1 MKTQIIKSLSA
12 IVLSLLF
19 FTTACNMNCIKGSGR
34 QTTES
39 RNVSDFTKVEFGG
52 NIRLKIKEDSTFS
65 MKITA
70 DDNIQK
76 EIKTRVRNGVLEIEM
91 DGNFCNSGLIEIELG
106 AKKWEG
112 IKASGAT
119 QIISENQIH
128 TDNFKLDLSGASK
141 VNLDLVTG
149 KLSTESS
156 GSATILLR
164 GQARQHDV
172 DLSGASEIHAYD
184 FVVSDYRIESSGAS
198 NCEINA
204 LTSLFVKTSGASKI
218 YYKGNP
224 KEISEDKTGAS
235 TLKHVE

>member
-1 MKTQIIKSLSA
+1 MKTQITKSLTA
-12 IVLSLLF
+12 ILIALIM
-19 FTTACNMNCIKGSGR
+19 FTTACNMDCIKGSGR

-39 RNVSDFTKVEFGG
+39 RDVSEFTKVEFGG

-76 EIKTRVRNGVLEIEM
+76 EIKTRVSNGVLEIEM
-91 DGNFCNSGLIEIELG
+91 DGNYCNAGLIEIELG

-128 TDNFKLDLSGASK
+128 PDNFKLDLSGASK

-149 KLSTESS
+149 KLSTNLS
-156 GSATILLR
+156 GSSTINIK

-172 DLSGASEIHAYD
+172 DLSGAAEIHAYD
-184 FVVSDYRIESSGAS
+184 FIVSDYRIESSGAS
-198 NCEINA
+198 NCEINV
-204 LTSLFVKTSGASKI
+204 LNSLLIKTSGASKI

-224 KEISEDKTGAS
+224 KQVKEDKNGAS
-235 TLKHVE
+235 SLKHVE